1 MRHCL
6 GITLAIKKGQLGP
19 MVDWIGATFT
29 VLPDGVEATIT
40 AARITELREMAR
52 SIRFGS
58 NVVAVPLLRT
68 FTGKAQSMA
77 SLLWVWRP
85 FVHML
90 YAVLADSAQGGAPP
104 NCRWVSQLMV
114 PLDWLLAFLD
124 SVSGNLVR
132 RITLDS
138 YLRKGLGEC
147 PGSNPKERK
156 LSTISSNIRRFPP
169 GNAVACWTTLFVAL
183 GCGLVHSPRIW

>member
-1 MRHCL
+1 M
-6 GITLAIKKGQLGP
+6 
-19 MVDWIGATFT
+19 
-29 VLPDGVEATIT
+29 LPEGVEATIT
-40 AARITELREMAR
+40 AARITELREMALD
-52 SIRFGS
+52 IRYCS
-58 NVVAVPLLRT
+58 NVVAVPVLRT

-90 YAVLADSAQGGAPP
+90 YAVLSDGAQGDAPP
-104 NCRWVSQLMV
+104 NCRWVSQLWV

-138 YLRKGLGEC
+138 YLRKGHREC
-147 PGSNPKERK
+147 PGSVVGNGIVYNLVQHWGGSSRTRRCTCV
-156 LSTISSNIRRFPP
+156 TI
-169 GNAVACWTTLFVAL
+169 LFVPPYPVL
-183 GCGLVHSPRIW
+183 SFPSNW